1 MKAIE
6 VENVKKHFG
15 NVEAL
20 KGVTFSAQQGEV
32 VAFLGPNGAGKTT
45 TISIM
50 LGMRAPSSGTVK
62 VFGMNPRI
70 PKARARL
77 GAMLQE
83 SDLPATL
90 KVKEAVELF
99 RRLYPRS
106 LPFQQIMDMADLTEI
121 ADRLCGNLSGGQRRR
136 LSFALSVCGNPDVL
150 FLDEPTVA
158 MDVQSRAA
166 FWDSVRKFKSEGKT
180 IILTT
185 HHLEEADALSDRV
198 LVIDHGKVIVEGT
211 PRAIKEQVGG
221 TRIRFHGQVQEQQ
234 LQNLPGVTRVNING
248 VNEVYTRAP
257 EAALREI
264 LQHDITDLEVSK
276 ASLEEAFLNITAR
289 N

>member
-6 VENVKKHFG
+6 VVNVTKHFG

-20 KGVTFSAQQGEV
+20 KGVTFSADQGEV

-50 LGMRAPSSGTVK
+50 LGMRAPTSGTVK
-62 VFGMNPRI
+62 VFGLNPRV
-70 PKARARL
+70 PHARARL

-99 RRLYPRS
+99 RRLYPRP
-106 LPFQQIMDMADLTEI
+106 LPARQIMDMADLNDI
-121 ADRLCGNLSGGQRRR
+121 AERLCGNLSGGQRRR
-136 LSFALSVCGNPDVL
+136 LSFGLSVCGNPDVL

-166 FWDSVRKFKSEGKT
+166 FWESVRQFKSQGKT

-185 HHLEEADALSDRV
+185 HHMEEADALSDRV
-198 LVIDHGKVIVEGT
+198 LVIDQGKVIVEGT
-211 PRAIKEQVGG
+211 SKAIKEQVGG
-221 TRIRFHGQVQEQQ
+221 TRIRFHGQVQEAE
-234 LQNLPGVTRVNING
+234 LQTLPGVTRVNING
-248 VNEVYTRAP
+248 INEVYTRTP

-264 LQHDITDLEVSK
+264 LQHDITDLEVSR

>member
-1 MKAIE
+1 MNAIE
-6 VENVKKHFG
+6 VVNVKKHFG

-20 KGVTFSAQQGEV
+20 KGVGFTASAGEV
-32 VAFLGPNGAGKTT
+32 LAFLGPNGAGKTT

-62 VFGMNPRI
+62 VFGKDPRI
-70 PKARARL
+70 PAARARL

-99 RRLYPRS
+99 RRLYPRP
-106 LPFQQIMDMADLTEI
+106 LEAQKVMEMADLLDIKE
-121 ADRLCGNLSGGQRRR
+121 RLCGNLSGGQKRR
-136 LSFALSVCGNPDVL
+136 LSFALSICGNPDVL

-166 FWDSVRKFKSEGKT
+166 FWESVRQFKNEGKT

-198 LVIDHGKVIVEGT
+198 LVIDQGKVIAEGT

-221 TRIRFHGQVQEQQ
+221 TRIRFHGEVQEQE
-234 LQNLPGVTRVNING
+234 LQSLPGVTRVYING
-248 VNEVYTRAP
+248 VNEVYTHTP
-257 EAALREI
+257 EAALRQI
-264 LQHDITDLEVSK
+264 LQHDINDLEVSK
-276 ASLEEAFLNITAR
+276 ASLEEAFLNLTAR
-289 N
+289 A